1 MRLAAISTRQ
11 AVGAI
16 GLTLL
21 LQFLLQAYFF
31 PLDELLT
38 AKRLAHI
45 DSVYHQYMME
55 TTAAYCGEGRLNGY
69 DPYFG
74 AGYVSGTTF
83 DLSTKLQALAAC
95 AVGRAD
101 AVAVL
106 YKVFSFA
113 FGVAGPALL
122 VLAAVLLGFEVGAV
136 AVVALLALLAS
147 WTGPLRW
154 FHTAGMASYIAA
166 AYLAVPFGAMVARA
180 CATANWRWVAA
191 SAAVAAFGALLHPL
205 FAVVAALI
213 AVPLIVVELL
223 HGERDWMRALAVAGI
238 VMAATLALNYF
249 WLAPWL
255 TERRYDIM
263 YASYQR
269 LVDPLLIVHEPLG
282 IAQTTSGGSRLYL
295 ALLAAAVPGC
305 FARGVANAA
314 RVRALAVAALM
325 LLALASVGG
334 LSNAIGSLQPNRF
347 SVAAWLALILPAA
360 VGVTMLK
367 ERILLPPAIG
377 RWAAAATLGAVV
389 LVAGFFV
396 RETLLEVFGNRS
408 ARHAVTRP
416 EVKGDGATSL
426 AVVELLKQRTD
437 RSARVFFETSLARVL
452 DGTHVAGFYAL
463 AADRELIGGPYPYNG
478 FVNAWDNF
486 AFGRR
491 ISDFPTAEL
500 VRHLDLYNVRWMVC
514 HSAACRQ
521 AMAAITGTRSLAEV
535 GPVTLLER
543 PMTPSY
549 VMAGAGSVDARCLN
563 RLELSTPAG
572 TPEVVLKYH
581 WVDGLVATPP
591 ARIEPRW
598 MPGIPRPFIA
608 VIGPPPKF
616 SIGLGRRDGPACAAR
631 AAH

>member
-1 MRLAAISTRQ
+1 MIIAGISKRLA
-11 AVGAI
+11 GALI
-16 GLTLL
+16 GLTLF
-21 LQFLLQAYFF
+21 LQFGLQAYFF
-31 PLDELLT
+31 PLGELLT
-38 AKRLAHI
+38 PKRLAHI

-55 TTAAYCGEGRLNGY
+55 ATAAYCAEGRVTGY
-69 DPYFG
+69 DPHFG
-74 AGYVSGTTF
+74 AGYKSGTTG
-83 DLSTKLQALAAC
+83 DLSTKLQSLAAC

-101 AVAVL
+101 AVAPL
-106 YKVFSFA
+106 YKAFSFVL
-113 FGVAGPALL
+113 GVVGPALL
-122 VLAAVLLGFEVGAV
+122 VLAAVLMGFEVGAV
-136 AVVALLALLAS
+136 AVVALLSLLAW
-147 WTGPLRW
+147 WTGPARW

-166 AYLAVPFGAMVARA
+166 AYLAVPFGAIAARA
-180 CATANWRWVAA
+180 CAAARWPWIAA
-191 SAAVAAFGALLHPL
+191 AAGLAALGALLHPL
-205 FAVVAALI
+205 FPVAAAFIAAPLI
-213 AVPLIVVELL
+213 AIEL
-223 HGERDWMRALAVAGI
+223 HGTRAWLRALSVIAI
-238 VMAATLALNYF
+238 VMVATLAVNYF

-269 LVDPLLIVHEPLG
+269 LVDPLLIVREPLG

-295 ALLAAAVPGC
+295 ALLIAAIPAFC
-305 FARGVANAA
+305 FSGQAHPA

-325 LLALASVGG
+325 LIALASLGG

-347 SVAAWLALILPAA
+347 SVAAWLTLILPAG
-360 VGVTMLK
+360 VGVMLLK
-367 ERILLPPAIG
+367 ERAWRPPAAG
-377 RWAAAATLGAVV
+377 RWAAIAALGAVA
-389 LVAGFFV
+389 LVVAFFV
-396 RETLLEVFGNRS
+396 REALLEIFSTRS
-408 ARHAVTRP
+408 ARYAVTRP
-416 EVKGDGATSL
+416 EVKGVGAVS
-426 AVVELLKQRTD
+426 VDIVKLLRERTD

-452 DGTHVAGFYAL
+452 DGAHVAGYYAL
-463 AADRELIGGPYPYNG
+463 ASDREFIGGPYPYNG

-491 ISDFPTAEL
+491 LSDFPTAEL

-521 AMAAITGTRSLAEV
+521 AMSAIPGARSLAEA

-543 PMTPSY
+543 PLNSSY
-549 VMAGAGSVDARCLN
+549 FIAGTGSIDARCLN

-581 WVDGLVATPP
+581 WVDGLAATPP

-608 VIGPPPKF
+608 VIGPPSKF
-616 SIGLGRRDGPACAAR
+616 LIGLGLTDGPACAAR